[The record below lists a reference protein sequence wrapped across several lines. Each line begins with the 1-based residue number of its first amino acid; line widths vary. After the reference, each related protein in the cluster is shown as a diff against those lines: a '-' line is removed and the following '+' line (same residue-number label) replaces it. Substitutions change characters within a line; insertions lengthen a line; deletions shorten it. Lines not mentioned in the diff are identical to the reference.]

1 MENEMKNFLKANKL
15 TQDRLAAF
23 LGVSGPFINKIAT
36 GKSSLPHLQW
46 EKIKANGEWDSSMLT
61 EPTAP
66 AQEYGES
73 RPKPDQAGRL
83 IGLLEKKDEQIDR
96 LLGIIEQL
104 SK

>member
-1 MENEMKNFLKANKL
+1 MDTEIRSFLRTNKI
-15 TQDRLAAF
+15 TQEALARF
-23 LGVSGPFINKIAT
+23 LEVSGAFVNRIAT
-36 GKSSLPHLQW
+36 GKASLPHHQW
-46 EKIKANGEWDSSMLT
+46 ARIRAHEEWDSSMLT

>member
-1 MENEMKNFLKANKL
+1 MDNEMKQFLKTNRL
-15 TQDRLAAF
+15 TQDVLGTF
-23 LGVSGPFINKIAT
+23 LGVTAQYINRIAT
-36 GKSSLPHLQW
+36 GRTALPHHQW
-46 EKIKANGEWDSSMLT
+46 ARIRAHEEWDSSMLS

>member
-1 MENEMKNFLKANKL
+1 MKAFLKANKL
-15 TQDRLAAF
+15 TQEALAAF
-23 LGVSGPFINKIAT
+23 LGVSGPFVNKIAT
-36 GKSSLPHLQW
+36 GKSSLPYVQW
-46 EKIKANGEWDSSMLT
+46 AKIRAREDWDSSMLS

-96 LLGIIEQL
+96 LLGIIEKL
-104 SK
+104 SGE